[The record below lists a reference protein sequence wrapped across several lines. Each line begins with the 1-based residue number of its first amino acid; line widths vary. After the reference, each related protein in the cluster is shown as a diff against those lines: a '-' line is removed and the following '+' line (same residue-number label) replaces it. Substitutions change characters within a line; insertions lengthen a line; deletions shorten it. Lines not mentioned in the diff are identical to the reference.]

1 MGGGG
6 NWEVGWEDKMLF
18 AMVVA
23 YGRGSVCEFILV
35 RVGSCSKMIF
45 QGRWKEGGGASWN
58 ICSGCWWN
66 IVVGRLIIEF
76 DMLLCWRVPMKCA
89 VVMFWVLSSIFTWCV
104 CNC

>member
-45 QGRWKEGGGASWN
+45 QGRWKEGGG
-58 ICSGCWWN
+58 G
-66 IVVGRLIIEF
+66 VMEYMFG
-76 DMLLCWRVPMKCA
+76 MLVEHRGWQVD
-89 VVMFWVLSSIFTWCV
+89 
-104 CNC
+104 N

>member
-35 RVGSCSKMIF
+35 RVASCWEMIF
-45 QGRWKEGGGASWN
+45 RGMGGGN
-58 ICSGCWWN
+58 
-66 IVVGRLIIEF
+66 
-76 DMLLCWRVPMKCA
+76 
-89 VVMFWVLSSIFTWCV
+89 
-104 CNC
+104 